1 MKLFKIFFFVIL
13 NSFFLSSHALS
24 QTVISFIDLDKL
36 VKDSK
41 YGKNLILEL
50 EKIKTN
56 DLKNLKSKKDEIIKF
71 ETDLKKKKNILSND
85 ELKKE
90 IKKLEENYLVFKK
103 NENLINQKF
112 ERKKN
117 DDLINFFKMI
127 NPLIED
133 YMKINSID
141 ILVDKKNKFIG
152 MSKYDITDDIIT
164 IINKNL

>member
-141 ILVDKKNKFIG
+141 ILVDKKNIFIG

>member
-1 MKLFKIFFFVIL
+1 M
-13 NSFFLSSHALS
+13 SSHALS

-141 ILVDKKNKFIG
+141 ILVDKKNIFIG